1 MAIRETQYT
10 KKFEADTEM
19 EADSIV
25 EGFKNNAIKEG
36 YTVTKTKIDF
46 KSKKGRRI
54 CTNKKYGRT
63 RQPRNSK
70 TIIQKLLETL
80 G

>member
-1 MAIRETQYT
+1 MKIMAIRETQYT

-36 YTVTKTKIDF
+36 YTVTKTKIDY
-46 KSKKGRRI
+46 KIKKG
-54 CTNKKYGRT
+54 KE
-63 RQPRNSK
+63 PREWYNVEV
-70 TIIQKLLETL
+70 TMTYD
-80 G
+80 